1 MTERKIVTLGDI
13 ERGIASGARKR
24 VLYKELSEIA
34 DISRGKTGV
43 VAEVVKSGLRR
54 VAEKIRVVKRKDV
67 DAE

>member
-24 VLYKELSEIA
+24 VLYGELSKIA

-43 VAEVVKSGLRR
+43 VEEAVKMGLRR
-54 VAEKIRVVKRKDV
+54 VAERIRAVKRKDV